1 MSAQTVVDQV
11 KEDIIQIL
19 GEKIPHDLVLDG
31 AFAISGG
38 VVRETG
44 IYDRNSED
52 VSEEEEA
59 IVGHRHLPFSGG
71 SFNMF

>member
-38 VVRETG
+38 VVGETG

-59 IVGHRHLPFSGG
+59 IVGHCHLPLSRGG
-71 SFNMF
+71 FNMF